1 MNMRTRSVLRPAAGL
16 LLFVSVLGLAVY
28 AGAQPASPPAD
39 RRGGDQFVS
48 IDFNNVDINLFIKFI
63 SELTGTNFVVD
74 PNVKGRV
81 TIISP
86 ARISLDEAYRVF
98 ESVLEVNGFT
108 TVKSG
113 EIVKVLPAPE
123 ARTRNI
129 QTLLEQERA
138 TPEDKVVTQLI
149 PLRFAD
155 PEEVKR
161 LLTPLVSKNS
171 VILGYAPANT
181 LIITDVQSNIQRL
194 MKILKQIDIP
204 GSGQQI
210 SVIQLHYADAARL
223 ATQVLNNLFKP
234 TGAPRPQGAPIEKQP
249 VIVADDRTGTIVVLA
264 SEADTLRIK
273 QLIAL
278 LDREPQRGRGK
289 INVYY
294 CEHASAEDLAKVLQE
309 IPSQQAGSGV
319 VSGAGALAAT
329 AGGGTGAM
337 ASRAPTA
344 VVMGKVQINADKATN
359 SLIIMADKEDYEVV
373 EAVIRKLDIP
383 RSMVYIESL
392 IMEVNATKAMDL
404 GIQWQ
409 MFDRTDVNNTNVLYG
424 GAFSQKGGVL
434 NPANALGAGLTLGV
448 LTQPFTFGGITLS
461 NISAIINAVKTDD
474 NFQILSTP
482 QILTTDNDEARI
494 TVGENRPF
502 QTRATTDLSGGT
514 YESFEYRDVGK
525 ILKITPH
532 VSEGRNVRLKL
543 SLEVTSLDRLATSQ
557 TGLTATRPVTNKR
570 TIDTT
575 VLVQDNHTIVIGGLI
590 DDNRNENE
598 TKIPGL
604 GDIPLL
610 SWLFKTQSTANQK
623 TNLFVFLTPRVVK
636 SPAEADRLMS
646 DKRQEQPVPAP
657 VPQAA
662 PSEPPGGIRLYQ
674 VN

>member
-1 MNMRTRSVLRPAAGL
+1 MNLRTRCLARPAAGF
-16 LLFVSVLGLAVY
+16 LLFLCVLGMAAF
-28 AGAQPASPPAD
+28 AGAQGAPPPPD
-39 RRGGDQFVS
+39 RRAADQFVS

-113 EIVKVLPAPE
+113 EIVKILPAPE

-171 VILGYAPANT
+171 VILGYTPANT

-194 MKILKQIDIP
+194 MKILKQIDVT
-204 GSGQQI
+204 GSGQQL
-210 SVIQLHYADAARL
+210 SVIPLQYADATRMSS
-223 ATQVLNNLFKP
+223 QVLNNLFKP
-234 TGAPRPQGAPIEKQP
+234 TGAPRPQGAPLEKQP
-249 VIVADDRTGTIVVLA
+249 VIVADERTSTIVVLA
-264 SEADTLRIK
+264 SEADTMRIK

-278 LDREPQRGRGK
+278 LDRETPRGKGK

-294 CEHASAEDLAKVLQE
+294 CEHATAEDLAKVLQE
-309 IPSQQAGSGV
+309 IPSQQAGAGV
-319 VSGAGALAAT
+319 VSGAGAMAASGVGGGAT
-329 AGGGTGAM
+329 A
-337 ASRAPTA
+337 SRGPTA

-409 MFDRTDVNNTNVLYG
+409 LFDRTDVNNTNVLYG
-424 GAFSQKGGVL
+424 GAFSQRGGVL
-434 NPANALGAGLTLGV
+434 NPASALGAGLTLGV
-448 LTQPFTFGGITLS
+448 LTQPFTFGGIALS

-482 QILTTDNDEARI
+482 QILTTDNEEARI

-502 QTRATTDLSGGT
+502 QTRATTDVSGGT

-543 SLEVTSLDRLATSQ
+543 SLEVTSLDRLATAT
-557 TGLTATRPVTNKR
+557 TGTNSTRPVTNKR

-575 VLVQDNHTIVIGGLI
+575 VLVQDNHTVVIGGLI

-623 TNLFVFLTPRVVK
+623 TNLYVFLTPRVVK
-636 SPAEADRLMS
+636 SPDEANRILS
-646 DKRQEQPVPAP
+646 EKRQPQTAPAP
-657 VPQAA
+657 VPQAP